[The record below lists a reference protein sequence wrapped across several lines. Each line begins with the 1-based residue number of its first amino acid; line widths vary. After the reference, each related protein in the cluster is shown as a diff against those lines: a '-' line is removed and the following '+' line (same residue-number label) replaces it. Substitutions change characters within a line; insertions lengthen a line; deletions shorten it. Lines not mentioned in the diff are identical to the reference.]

1 MHLTVI
7 KSDGTRE
14 VYFHTK
20 VMGSIAAAMSDAGC
34 YEPGLPEQL
43 SEAVTTFLIRR
54 YGVSSVSSDEIH
66 SMIEAVLSD
75 TGYEDAA
82 LALHEHRIIRQ
93 LKRDR
98 IEAIRLS
105 PFAAKRVGQSV
116 AWQTPI
122 QTSEPW
128 NKTIIVR
135 DMESKYGL
143 EHYTA
148 RCIAGNVEEK
158 VLRMNSRHLT
168 VSLIREL
175 VLNELYLMRQAEKML
190 GQPPEGLGVEEKVAT
205 VG

>member
-1 MHLTVI
+1 MQLTVI

-20 VMGSIAAAMSDAGC
+20 VMGSVAAAMGDAGC

-54 YGVSSVSSDEIH
+54 YGIGSVSSDEIH

-98 IEAIRLS
+98 IEVIRLS
-105 PFAAKRVGQSV
+105 PFVSTRVGRSGVRQGTV
-116 AWQTPI
+116 QTA
-122 QTSEPW
+122 EPW
-128 NKTIIVR
+128 NKTVIVR
-135 DMESKYGL
+135 DMEAKYGL

-158 VLRMNSRHLT
+158 VLRMNCRYLT
-168 VSLIREL
+168 ASLVREL
-175 VLNELYLMRQAEKML
+175 VLNELYLMRQAEKMI
-190 GQPPEGLGVEEKVAT
+190 GRSPEGLGVEEKVAT